1 MPELDILHGFEYIVQ
16 RLTRDWEGKHGTPF
30 RARLMLCPQAFA
42 VADDY
47 ITCTVDHSAF
57 CDYSDDLEPCPAD
70 YIPAPH
76 DRRRSA
82 GQDFERYLKPLKEG
96 QLHVKARGKE
106 MILAAGYHAVRVHF
120 GLEGTMVVLPTSSFK
135 SMLLQSCPG
144 NNKDPEVADIM
155 RSYRIPR
162 ELIIPEAR
170 DREQQK
176 LAVFAAFIGEEDT
189 IALVDHNRLLRL
201 HVLSIGREW
210 TVNDLQ
216 RSSPMWQHLWSSNH
230 GPDWISEKAEAETA
244 LDKWRAAV
252 LSPKPA
258 ASMPMPPQEQ
268 RITRFF
274 TETSSGKPVQLL
286 FDDPTFNSDARAS
299 PSLVESLCDLQF
311 VFNGYGQHTSNDLL
325 HRLALWPGM
334 PPEKLCRDEQLYQ
347 DFKKALAAY
356 AAQFATPEYYSR
368 CLGVPNRGAALAF
381 NYKSDDNYIAKYVD
395 VFRKALVRMD
405 AALYNKYAMQGL
417 FNPQHIIGQP
427 YQYREDELIR
437 VKHKDV
443 LGFTYKLG
451 ERQKDRMF
459 SVIRAIPPASWRGA
473 GIVAELTK
481 DLRAAGFNTTIG
493 PASFYA
499 FKQNQYDWKHI
510 EVKPGPKPREYT
522 GKRGRPA
529 AQVPNHKVLR
539 DRQEKGDKIMKKA
552 ETMLAREK
560 AELLVQIDSERPAKR
575 IRIGRGAIFDT
586 DRSTR
591 STSSTSST
599 GSPSGPATPTPS
611 GTPDI

>member
-1 MPELDILHGFEYIVQ
+1 
-16 RLTRDWEGKHGTPF
+16 
-30 RARLMLCPQAFA
+30 
-42 VADDY
+42 DY

-70 YIPAPH
+70 YTPAPH
-76 DRRRSA
+76 DARRSA

-120 GLEGTMVVLPTSSFK
+120 GLEGTMVVLPTSSFQ

-155 RSYRIPR
+155 RSYRIPT

-176 LAVFAAFIGEEDT
+176 LAVFAAFVGEEDT

-201 HVLSIGREW
+201 HVLSVGREW

-230 GPDWISEKAEAETA
+230 GPDWISEKAEAEAA
-244 LDKWRAAV
+244 LDKWRAAP
-252 LSPKPA
+252 L
-258 ASMPMPPQEQ
+258 
-268 RITRFF
+268 
-274 TETSSGKPVQLL
+274 QLL

-334 PPEKLCRDEQLYQ
+334 PPEKLCRNEQLYQ

-356 AAQFATPEYYSR
+356 AAQFATPEYYSK

-405 AALYNKYAMQGL
+405 AALYNKYTMQGL
-417 FNPQHIIGQP
+417 FNPQHTIGRP

-443 LGFTYKLG
+443 LGFTHKLG

-459 SVIRAIPPASWRGA
+459 SVIRALPPTSWRGA
-473 GIVAELTK
+473 GIQAV
-481 DLRAAGFNTTIG
+481 
-493 PASFYA
+493 
-499 FKQNQYDWKHI
+499 
-510 EVKPGPKPREYT
+510 
-522 GKRGRPA
+522 
-529 AQVPNHKVLR
+529 
-539 DRQEKGDKIMKKA
+539 
-552 ETMLAREK
+552 
-560 AELLVQIDSERPAKR
+560 
-575 IRIGRGAIFDT
+575 
-586 DRSTR
+586 
-591 STSSTSST
+591 STSAEPVLTASM
-599 GSPSGPATPTPS
+599 
-611 GTPDI
+611 